1 MNVTV
6 TEANGIYTYYLNG
19 LEFYRDIDRYN
30 FVALFTNDA
39 GQVIPNV
46 QKTRRVKGEKDMNQH
61 GYFLAEVVAL

>member
-19 LEFYRDIDRYN
+19 FEFYRDIDRYN

-46 QKTRRVKGEKDMNQH
+46 QKTRRVGGQKQMNQA
-61 GYFLAEVVAL
+61 GYTLAEVIAL